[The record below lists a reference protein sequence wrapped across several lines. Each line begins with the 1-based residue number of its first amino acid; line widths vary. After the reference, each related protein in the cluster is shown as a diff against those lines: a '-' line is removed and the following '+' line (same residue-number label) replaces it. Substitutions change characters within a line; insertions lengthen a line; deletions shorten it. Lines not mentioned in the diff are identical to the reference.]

1 MPEILLIA
9 MQILNIYLLFYTRKN
24 IYTWYLYHWIGGILP
39 LIQIV
44 ILTKK
49 KRESTKFYLLRVII
63 LYTISIFFFSVALIW
78 ILMKD
83 IFKIWSK

>member
-44 ILTKK
+44 TKK

>member
-24 IYTWYLYHWIGGILP
+24 IYTWYLYPWIGGILP